1 MDGSQDIW
9 NRSACHCR
17 EAFWEGRGRH
27 GGLGRLTG
35 IAGVVEDPNH
45 REFLLIELK
54 RPSLTVGRKELDQL
68 EDYVTTILTQPDF
81 INTATTSGAAPQSP
95 SRVDVSPPID
105 DFLPQPGKDG
115 NADPSV
121 LRLGGRSTRTRAA
134 SDDVRDQ
141 ILIGYS
147 THAYSTCI
155 VCLHVV
161 AGPSYLSSVFRH

>member
-81 INTATTSGAAPQSP
+81 INTATTWNFYLVTSEY
-95 SRVDVSPPID
+95 
-105 DFLPQPGKDG
+105 
-115 NADPSV
+115 
-121 LRLGGRSTRTRAA
+121 
-134 SDDVRDQ
+134 DDVVKQRITQDNRP
-141 ILIGYS
+141 LD
-147 THAYSTCI
+147 
-155 VCLHVV
+155 
-161 AGPSYLSSVFRH
+161 